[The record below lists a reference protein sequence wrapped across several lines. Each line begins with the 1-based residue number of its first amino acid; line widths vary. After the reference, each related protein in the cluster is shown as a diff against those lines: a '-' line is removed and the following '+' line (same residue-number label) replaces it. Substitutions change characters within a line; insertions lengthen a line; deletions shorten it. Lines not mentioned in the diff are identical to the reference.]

1 MTPHRCKANTQLI
14 INIYTK
20 NVSTHAQSK
29 ETKLT
34 LHAQSDHTQYMINN
48 SNYHSAEM
56 DIMQLSDQL

>member
-1 MTPHRCKANTQLI
+1 MQSKYPSNYKY
-14 INIYTK
+14 IYK
-20 NVSTHAQSK
+20 NVSTHTKNK

-34 LHAQSDHTQYMINN
+34 LHAQSDHTQCMINN